1 MVARESKATRHRRL
15 LEEANRDYAALR
27 ADPEAWRAELAE
39 RSIWDAALQDGLDPQ
54 EIWTDD
60 GEVRM
65 VTSAR
70 GG

>member
-1 MVARESKATRHRRL
+1 VARDSKAERHRRL
-15 LEEANRDYAALR
+15 LEETNRGYAALR

-54 EIWTDD
+54 EVWTEDR
-60 GEVRM
+60 EVRAA
-65 VTSAR
+65 TGAR